1 MVLSSLGQT
10 MAGEIAVGDAEAVD
24 KPVEIANTFDEDW
37 TAITVV
43 AVTVAVPT
51 VLMVL
56 TVLIVLA

>member
-24 KPVEIANTFDEDW
+24 KPVEIARTFDEDW
-37 TAITVV
+37 TAITV
-43 AVTVAVPT
+43 AVPT
-51 VLMVL
+51 VLVVL

>member
-1 MVLSSLGQT
+1 ML
-10 MAGEIAVGDAEAVD
+10 ADDAVGDAEAVD
-24 KPVEIANTFDEDW
+24 KPVEIARTFDEDW

-51 VLMVL
+51 VLVVL